1 MPTRLVLTALED
13 LPLIQPGD
21 DLAGFILAA
30 VKAADLRLEN
40 GDVIAVA
47 QKVISKAEG
56 RLVNLSDVAPSP
68 EALEMGEQS
77 GKDPRLVQLILSESK
92 RVLRVRPGLIIVR
105 HRLGFVC
112 ANAGIDHSNVRGG
125 WGRPEDWVLLLPED
139 PDASAQRLRER
150 LEASSGAAVGVL
162 IIDSHGRA
170 WRVGTVGV
178 AIGLAGLPG
187 VLNLRGRPDLYGY
200 RLQTT
205 ELGLADELAAA
216 ASALMGQTDEAT
228 PAVNIRGLRYPLREG
243 SLGELLRPESQDLF
257 RD

>member
-77 GKDPRLVQLILSESK
+77 GKDPRLVQLILS
-92 RVLRVRPGLIIVR
+92 
-105 HRLGFVC
+105 
-112 ANAGIDHSNVRGG
+112 
-125 WGRPEDWVLLLPED
+125 
-139 PDASAQRLRER
+139 
-150 LEASSGAAVGVL
+150 
-162 IIDSHGRA
+162 
-170 WRVGTVGV
+170 
-178 AIGLAGLPG
+178 
-187 VLNLRGRPDLYGY
+187 
-200 RLQTT
+200 
-205 ELGLADELAAA
+205 
-216 ASALMGQTDEAT
+216 
-228 PAVNIRGLRYPLREG
+228 
-243 SLGELLRPESQDLF
+243 
-257 RD
+257 